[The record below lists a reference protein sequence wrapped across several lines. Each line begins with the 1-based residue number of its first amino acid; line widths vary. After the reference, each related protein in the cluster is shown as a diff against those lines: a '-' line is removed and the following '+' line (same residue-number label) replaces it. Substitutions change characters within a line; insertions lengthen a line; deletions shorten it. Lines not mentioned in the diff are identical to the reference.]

1 MRKRIIFTVILFLLV
16 TQTGCAHFSI
26 WETAKGG
33 SDLAVANE
41 EENMNYANFKLLHS
55 IGTETS
61 HSLEGAREAIAAGAE
76 LSRLAG
82 SDRISYSEQTGRE
95 QSDLYTPVRIA
106 MRVRAEEIA
115 KELVRNGADVN
126 LEEADGRTCLMY
138 LVSWPA
144 FGWGN
149 PSDMEWLELL
159 EEAGVDVNYV
169 NAQGKTAMDYAAMA
183 GSMGDWRTMG
193 TEVMEWMVSHG
204 AEVDGE
210 MVAEALLAE
219 NVNYYQVEYL
229 MEECRKRGIEWEV
242 PAECETHFKAAFEDV
257 KSLKQKGYD
266 PNQMNHEKDT
276 LLMAAACTGNIEV
289 MKYLIHKGADMDY
302 MNRST
307 SKSALCRAAEYGR
320 YEAVELLLESGAEY
334 LHSEEEGITALDGM
348 EMCMA
353 AAGGHTDV
361 MELLFSYGYRLNEH
375 SLNGALQCACN
386 GGSTKAVDLL
396 VEEAEKQGLK
406 ADFYSGSELNS
417 AAGRH
422 DLEMVKHL
430 LENYHLD
437 IGYLGMRWAVERNDV
452 EMVELLLSYGAELNP
467 DASQLGDN
475 MGYLGCAA
483 SSAGLEMVQLL
494 VEAGAE
500 VDGRFW
506 DGVTPVMEAANK
518 SIRILKYLV
527 EQGADINAKAQEG
540 DTALIYAVHGG
551 NRECVEYLLSL
562 GADTEA
568 VWRGQTAYETAVER
582 GDEEIIRLF
591 QKYGKDR

>member
-1 MRKRIIFTVILFLLV
+1 MTGVQTCALPIL
-16 TQTGCAHFSI
+16 
-26 WETAKGG
+26 
-33 SDLAVANE
+33 
-41 EENMNYANFKLLHS
+41 
-55 IGTETS
+55 
-61 HSLEGAREAIAAGAE
+61 
-76 LSRLAG
+76 
-82 SDRISYSEQTGRE
+82 
-95 QSDLYTPVRIA
+95 
-106 MRVRAEEIA
+106 RAEEIA

-437 IGYLGMRWAVERNDV
+437 IGYLAMRWAVERNDV

-467 DASQLGDN
+467 DAAQLGDN

-500 VDGRFW
+500 VDGTYW
-506 DGVTPVMEAANK
+506 NGVTPAMDAAYV
-518 SIRILKYLV
+518 SVRILKYLT
-527 EQGADINAKAQEG
+527 EQGADINARSG
-540 DTALIYAVHGG
+540 YNDTPLMYAVWGK
-551 NRECVEYLLSL
+551 NRECVEFLLSE
-562 GADTEA
+562 GADASVVSE
-568 VWRGQTAYETAVER
+568 GQTAYEMAIER
-582 GDEEIIRLF
+582 DDQESIKIFE
-591 QKYGKDR
+591 KYGKDK

>member
-1 MRKRIIFTVILFLLV
+1 
-16 TQTGCAHFSI
+16 
-26 WETAKGG
+26 
-33 SDLAVANE
+33 
-41 EENMNYANFKLLHS
+41 
-55 IGTETS
+55 
-61 HSLEGAREAIAAGAE
+61 
-76 LSRLAG
+76 
-82 SDRISYSEQTGRE
+82 
-95 QSDLYTPVRIA
+95 

-193 TEVMEWMVSHG
+193 TEVMEWMVSHV

-307 SKSALCRAAEYGR
+307 SKSA
-320 YEAVELLLESGAEY
+320 
-334 LHSEEEGITALDGM
+334 
-348 EMCMA
+348 
-353 AAGGHTDV
+353 
-361 MELLFSYGYRLNEH
+361 
-375 SLNGALQCACN
+375 
-386 GGSTKAVDLL
+386 
-396 VEEAEKQGLK
+396 
-406 ADFYSGSELNS
+406 
-417 AAGRH
+417 
-422 DLEMVKHL
+422 
-430 LENYHLD
+430 
-437 IGYLGMRWAVERNDV
+437 
-452 EMVELLLSYGAELNP
+452 
-467 DASQLGDN
+467 
-475 MGYLGCAA
+475 
-483 SSAGLEMVQLL
+483 
-494 VEAGAE
+494 
-500 VDGRFW
+500 
-506 DGVTPVMEAANK
+506 
-518 SIRILKYLV
+518 
-527 EQGADINAKAQEG
+527 
-540 DTALIYAVHGG
+540 
-551 NRECVEYLLSL
+551 
-562 GADTEA
+562 
-568 VWRGQTAYETAVER
+568 
-582 GDEEIIRLF
+582 
-591 QKYGKDR
+591 

>member
-1 MRKRIIFTVILFLLV
+1 MKRYNICFLIFVLMIL
-16 TQTGCAHFSI
+16 QTSCGSISI
-26 WETAKGG
+26 WELKEGRNGTVIEDNTKNI
-33 SDLAVANE
+33 S
-41 EENMNYANFKLLHS
+41 YADSSLLFA
-55 IGTETS
+55 IGTGS
-61 HSLEGAREAIAAGAE
+61 RHSLEGAREAIAAGAE
-76 LSRLAG
+76 LNCFEESEYLEYYRPRG
-82 SDRISYSEQTGRE
+82 SEGIS
-95 QSDLYTPVRIA
+95 LYTPVRIA
-106 MRVRAEEIA
+106 LYAKAEEIA

-437 IGYLGMRWAVERNDV
+437 IGYLAMRWAVERNDV

-467 DASQLGDN
+467 DVAQLGDN

-483 SSAGLEMVQLL
+483 SAAGLEMVELL

-518 SIRILKYLV
+518 SIRILTYLV
-527 EQGADINAKAQEG
+527 EQGADINAKAEEG